1 MGTCSVIPRRENAC
15 VGGYDITVSV
25 NRKKI
30 GNKSSAWPWHS
41 LCVNITLRC
50 RWILSSFRSSN
61 RTKVGG
67 RAKEM
72 KVQFISLFCSHL
84 NILHELARKRLLRR
98 QNFQKSSFFSLNF
111 EEVRS
116 ISKSLLS
123 PQALRF
129 SALWSQ

>member
-1 MGTCSVIPRRENAC
+1 MLRHSREGGKTPPPKNAC
-15 VGGYDITVSV
+15 VGCYDITVSV

-50 RWILSSFRSSN
+50 RWILSRHSRRSKRFRSSD
-61 RTKVGG
+61 RTKVGV

-72 KVQFISLFCSHL
+72 KVQFISLFCSHP

-98 QNFQKSSFFSLNF
+98 LNFQKSSFFSLNLL
-111 EEVRS
+111 RS
-116 ISKSLLS
+116 SVDK
-123 PQALRF
+123 
-129 SALWSQ
+129 

>member
-1 MGTCSVIPRRENAC
+1 MLRHSREGGKTPPPRNAC

-25 NRKKI
+25 NRKKN

-50 RWILSSFRSSN
+50 WWILFGHSRRSKRFRSTN
-61 RTKVGG
+61 RTKVGV

-72 KVQFISLFCSHL
+72 KVQFISLFCSHP

-98 QNFQKSSFFSLNF
+98 LNFQKSSFFSLNLL
-111 EEVRS
+111 RS
-116 ISKSLLS
+116 SVDM
-123 PQALRF
+123 
-129 SALWSQ
+129 